1 MNNRNLR
8 GGSRALILSS
18 RSIKI
23 KRTLE
28 GIARNFRSF
37 EAFYCIPLIEA
48 GLMDEA
54 RNTPNWLRVSMVFLL
69 ACLVSCACMRL
80 LVRHHAELRTATFG
94 IVYLVSGLVGSWL
107 TLRAWR
113 RYRSTHCVF
122 ALGLFSGLGGSG
134 LYMVL

>member
-1 MNNRNLR
+1 
-8 GGSRALILSS
+8 
-18 RSIKI
+18 
-23 KRTLE
+23 
-28 GIARNFRSF
+28 
-37 EAFYCIPLIEA
+37 
-48 GLMDEA
+48 MDEA
-54 RNTPNWLRVSMVFLL
+54 RNTPNSASPGPRLSEAQHARNQVECGILSRLSLFHPLRLWRGAVRGDPNSPNWLRVSTVFLL

-113 RYRSTHCVF
+113 RYRSTQCVF

-134 LYMVL
+134 LYMAL